1 MLIVLIAAGA
11 LLSGP
16 AGFGPGEPQSSEA
29 AFLSEVKKLLA
40 PNPDFFDLFGSS
52 VAVSGDTAIVGALS
66 DDDGGGTA
74 GAAYVFQRNQGGAD
88 NWGLV
93 KKLLASDAE
102 ANDQFGTSVAISGDI
117 AVVSAHFEDTEGANA
132 GAAYVFQRD
141 QGGTDNWGQVKKL
154 TASDAQA
161 GDRFGLSV
169 AVSGDT
175 AVVGAP
181 LEDAEAADAGAAYVF
196 QRDQG
201 GTDNWGQVKKLLSSD
216 AQTEDLFGLR
226 VAVSGDTAVVGAY
239 LEGGGGGLSGD
250 GAAYVFQR
258 DEGGADNWGEV
269 KKLTASD
276 AQLDDLFGCS
286 VAVSGDTA
294 VVGAQGAAYVFQRN
308 EGDTDNWGEVMKL
321 TASDAQDLEF
331 FGRRVAVSGD
341 TAVVGALGQNTGLF
355 AGAAYVF
362 QRDQGGAGNWG
373 EVTKL
378 TGSDAGADEEF
389 GFSVAVSGDTIVVGA
404 RLEDAEG
411 SSAGA
416 AYVFQRAQGGADNWS
431 EVTKLTASDAAAGD
445 LFGFSV
451 AVGGDTAV
459 VGAYHEDAGGIDAG
473 AAYVFQR
480 DEGGVDNWGEVAK
493 LTASDAQAEDSFGV
507 SVAVTSNTTVVG
519 AYTEDAEGTDA
530 GAAYVF
536 ERE

>member
-1 MLIVLIAAGA
+1 MTIVRLPLILAVLGIAA
-11 LLSGP
+11 
-16 AGFGPGEPQSSEA
+16 
-29 AFLSEVKKLLA
+29 LLA
-40 PNPDFFDLFGSS
+40 PACGEGGSDEPDKTLEIELPGEA
-52 VAVSGDTAIVGALS
+52 AVLS
-66 DDDGGGTA
+66 
-74 GAAYVFQRNQGGAD
+74 
-88 NWGLV
+88 
-93 KKLLASDAE
+93 E
-102 ANDQFGTSVAISGDI
+102 
-117 AVVSAHFEDTEGANA
+117 
-132 GAAYVFQRD
+132 
-141 QGGTDNWGQVKKL
+141 VKKL

-161 GDRFGLSV
+161 DGDFGDSV

-175 AVVGAP
+175 AVVGAQS
-181 LEDAEAADAGAAYVF
+181 AAYVF
-196 QRDQG
+196 QRNEG
-201 GTDNWGQVKKLLSSD
+201 GPDNWGEVTKLTASD
-216 AQTEDLFGLR
+216 AQDFDFFGR
-226 VAVSGDTAVVGAY
+226 IVAVSGDTAVVGA
-239 LEGGGGGLSGD
+239 GGLTA
-250 GAAYVFQR
+250 GAAYIFQR
-258 DEGGADNWGEV
+258 NQGGADNWGEV
-269 KKLTASD
+269 TKLTASD
-276 AQLDDLFGCS
+276 AQAEDFFGIS